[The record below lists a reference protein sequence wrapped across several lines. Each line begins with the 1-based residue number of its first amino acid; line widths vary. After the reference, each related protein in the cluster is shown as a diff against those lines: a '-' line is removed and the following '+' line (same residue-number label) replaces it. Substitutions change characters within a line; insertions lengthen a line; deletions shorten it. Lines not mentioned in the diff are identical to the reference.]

1 MLLTKELF
9 YGLDY
14 YKRNVFMGSSD
25 KLYFRIYKIEVAE
38 AKNESHFIIWF
49 SGALIHIAKSV
60 TFFLLLSNST
70 LAPAFCSSIF
80 IFDKTPEEKKTYKR
94 FPYEEESLEEIA
106 TWLNEEHDKI
116 GKE

>member
-38 AKNESHFIIWF
+38 EIKEESADNQETEPPKTPYLEAVCWE
-49 SGALIHIAKSV
+49 G
-60 TFFLLLSNST
+60 
-70 LAPAFCSSIF
+70 PF
-80 IFDKTPEEKKTYKR
+80 IFDKTPSGVQISYFSLPIR
-94 FPYEEESLEEIA
+94 ESNSFLCSSYPGLPSNANIFF
-106 TWLNEEHDKI
+106 L
-116 GKE
+116 

>member
-38 AKNESHFIIWF
+38 EIKEESADNQETEPPKTPYLEAVCWE
-49 SGALIHIAKSV
+49 G
-60 TFFLLLSNST
+60 
-70 LAPAFCSSIF
+70 PF

-94 FPYEEESLEEIA
+94 FPYEEESLDEIA